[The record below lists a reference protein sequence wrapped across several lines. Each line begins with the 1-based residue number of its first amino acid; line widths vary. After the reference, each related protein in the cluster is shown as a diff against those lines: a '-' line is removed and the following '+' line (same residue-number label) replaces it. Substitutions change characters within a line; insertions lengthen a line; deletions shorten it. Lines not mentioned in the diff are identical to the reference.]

1 MGESDE
7 RKPGLG
13 GRRHRRASSLPSLEI
28 WSSPPIVLEPR
39 RKQNCER
46 KGARTIATDGEE
58 RARAEEVKP
67 SLSPSRVESPPR
79 LVSVAAELQP
89 PPFLPPSSLSCR
101 RSVWFCFEL
110 RSRVRGRRGQCCGC
124 QEYQGFRIGSDGNL
138 QRVGLF
144 INIEPRTGHLVS
156 DLQRT
161 TLKICADCSEVNCY
175 AIETYPRLRKTW
187 FRLSILETHFSLLH
201 RTFSSAASPAARAGI
216 HQGDELVEINGERL
230 DGLDSE
236 AAAQRLRGNA
246 GTTVTVKSTDQKA
259 LKKILV
265 AAHDKSQKKVDKAIE
280 DIQKDEGRD
289 TK

>member
-67 SLSPSRVESPPR
+67 SLSPSPSTAAVPAAVKPQLAPPK
-79 LVSVAAELQP
+79 L
-89 PPFLPPSSLSCR
+89 LPPLSLRKLTGVAVGCR

-144 INIEPRTGHLVS
+144 INIEPRTGHLVVLS
-156 DLQRT
+156 
-161 TLKICADCSEVNCY
+161 C
-175 AIETYPRLRKTW
+175 IEG
-187 FRLSILETHFSLLH
+187 
-201 RTFSSAASPAARAGI
+201 SPAARAGI

>member
-28 WSSPPIVLEPR
+28 WSSPPIVLEPPST
-39 RKQNCER
+39 
-46 KGARTIATDGEE
+46 AAVP
-58 RARAEEVKP
+58 AAVKP
-67 SLSPSRVESPPR
+67 QLAPPK
-79 LVSVAAELQP
+79 L
-89 PPFLPPSSLSCR
+89 LPPLSLRKLTGVAVGCR

-124 QEYQGFRIGSDGNL
+124 QEYQG
-138 QRVGLF
+138 
-144 INIEPRTGHLVS
+144 HLVVLS
-156 DLQRT
+156 
-161 TLKICADCSEVNCY
+161 C
-175 AIETYPRLRKTW
+175 IEG
-187 FRLSILETHFSLLH
+187 
-201 RTFSSAASPAARAGI
+201 SPAARAGI